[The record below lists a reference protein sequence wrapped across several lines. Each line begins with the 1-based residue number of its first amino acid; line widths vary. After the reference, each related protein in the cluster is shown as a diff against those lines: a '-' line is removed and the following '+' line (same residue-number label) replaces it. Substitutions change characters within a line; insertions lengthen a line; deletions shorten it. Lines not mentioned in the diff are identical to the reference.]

1 MKNILILI
9 FTILFSSIAHSGL
22 NEVGS
27 GGFYQEDCKETIL
40 GDYKRSYEQAKSDGR
55 DFIMYV
61 SISEDGCSSGASMPM
76 YGINKKGHKSA
87 YKSCKKNAKKFTKA
101 DCFIFSIN
109 DEIV

>member
-1 MKNILILI
+1 MKNFLILI
-9 FTILFSSIAHSGL
+9 FTIFFSSIAHAGL

-87 YKSCKKNAKKFTKA
+87 YKSCKKNAKKFLYKKCLKT
-101 DCFIFSIN
+101 
-109 DEIV
+109 